1 MFGDGVFD
9 FFTVPR
15 GITVS
20 IPVDICLNKGDE
32 VVECDLIIFS

>member
-1 MFGDGVFD
+1 MFGDGVCD
-9 FFTVPR
+9 FFTVPG

-20 IPVDICLNKGDE
+20 IPVIYLNEGDE